1 MNKREDRIL
10 KVGVTGGIG
19 SGKSTVC
26 TLFSILGI
34 PVFSADN
41 FARELQDNNPD
52 VRKRLIE
59 ITGKD
64 LYNSGKLDRTELAT
78 IIFSD
83 QTLLTEVNAAIH
95 PAVLSG
101 FEKWILAQKSSYVIM
116 EAAILFES
124 GASKRMDKII
134 TVVAPEE
141 ERIKRVMLRSNLS
154 EEQVTERIRNQMDDN
169 KRISM
174 SDYVIHNSENDLII
188 PAVLKIHSDILTEL
202 KIIN

>member
-1 MNKREDRIL
+1 MSKREERIL

-34 PVFSADN
+34 PVFSADS
-41 FARELQDNNPD
+41 FAREVQDNDPD
-52 VRKRLIE
+52 VRKKIIE
-59 ITGKD
+59 IAGKD
-64 LYNSGKLDRTELAT
+64 LYNSGKLDRTELAS

-95 PAVLSG
+95 PAVFSG
-101 FEKWILAQKSSYVIM
+101 FEKWILAQTSSYVIM

-124 GASKRMDKII
+124 GASEMMDKII
-134 TVVAPEE
+134 TVVAPEK

-154 EEQVTERIRNQMDDN
+154 EVQVTERIRNQMDDN
-169 KRISM
+169 KRISR
-174 SDYVIHNSENDLII
+174 SDYLIHNSENDLII